1 MPPSKNA
8 SQHADHTQLF
18 ATMDKDFALH
28 LETHVCESG
37 EGAISVRLETFN
49 GPPVMNNQGKS
60 FSDTLLVPRANQV
73 TFMQPELAMEEF
85 ELASNSVSGLSA
97 RISFNWLTK
106 NLPLT
111 KDIEQFQDDW
121 QTLTEFTAAVAARH
135 VLECGTWA
143 PKSEEEMSKIAT
155 DFLSGGDTSDLSDYD
170 EGLLSLM
177 QNDFTSSIPS
187 AAQAAV
193 HLSIWKEGQ
202 AKNKLMQ
209 RQAANTGSTPHRRY
223 TESAPF
229 NAYPEELP
237 PGTSFLAEVFI
248 RIGIAE
254 ITVYELKPSSKALSI
269 FEDFR
274 DAIVTESNQPVK
286 TSADTARNVQNGKS
300 LTAAT

>member
-1 MPPSKNA
+1 
-8 SQHADHTQLF
+8 
-18 ATMDKDFALH
+18 
-28 LETHVCESG
+28 
-37 EGAISVRLETFN
+37 
-49 GPPVMNNQGKS
+49 
-60 FSDTLLVPRANQV
+60 
-73 TFMQPELAMEEF
+73 MQPELEMEEF
-85 ELASNSVSGLSA
+85 ELASNSVSGLST

-193 HLSIWKEGQ
+193 RLSIWKEGQ
-202 AKNKLMQ
+202 AKSKLMQ
-209 RQAANTGSTPHRRY
+209 RQAANTGAPLTVVTRSRHHSMHTPRNCPLGHHFWQKYSSGLALLRSPC
-223 TESAPF
+223 T
-229 NAYPEELP
+229 NWNP
-237 PGTSFLAEVFI
+237 PA
-248 RIGIAE
+248 
-254 ITVYELKPSSKALSI
+254 KH
-269 FEDFR
+269 
-274 DAIVTESNQPVK
+274 
-286 TSADTARNVQNGKS
+286 
-300 LTAAT
+300 